1 MSPVTLI
8 SLIKNELEN
17 LKKQGIEKVSIDEL
31 MDYLSKIELAN
42 QNLSDLSLV
51 ELERYK
57 AQLNMWVEQQKS
69 QTKLWAEGFKSV
81 ILSGQNALR
90 SALLINGGTAIAL
103 LAYIGRLK
111 IAGLDQAST
120 LAFPLAIFVVGV
132 LVTAINS
139 GITYLA
145 QWFYFGGGKWKQK
158 VGFVL
163 NMTNIIL

>member
-120 LAFPLAIFVVGV
+120 LAFPLAIFVVVSWLLQLIRESHILHNGF
-132 LVTAINS
+132 T
-139 GITYLA
+139 LA
-145 QWFYFGGGKWKQK
+145 EANGSKKLGLF
-158 VGFVL
+158 L
-163 NMTNIIL
+163 T